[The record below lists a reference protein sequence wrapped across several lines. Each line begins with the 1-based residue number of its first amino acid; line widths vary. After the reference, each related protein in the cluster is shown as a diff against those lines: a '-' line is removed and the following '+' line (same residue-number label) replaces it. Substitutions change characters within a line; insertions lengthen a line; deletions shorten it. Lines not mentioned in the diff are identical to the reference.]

1 MKSTAFILTALLLSA
16 PAFAEVKIYGELKS
30 GVESART
37 KINGKSVSHT
47 QIADQGS
54 FIGLR
59 GSYPIGGNGNQMTW
73 QWQQDA
79 PAASDK
85 RNGNNNGSL
94 RQEWRERKQRD
105 EPYAGYGKAR

>member
-1 MKSTAFILTALLLSA
+1 MKSTAFVLTALLLSA

-30 GVESART
+30 GVESGRT

-59 GSYPIGGNGNQMTW
+59 GSHPIGDNGNQMTW

-79 PAASDK
+79 PAASYK
-85 RNGNNNGSL
+85 RNGNNGSL
-94 RQEWRERKQRD
+94 RQEWRERKQRG
-105 EPYAGYGKAR
+105 EPYAGYSKAR